1 MKTAASFAHTAVLP
15 PLNIG
20 GHSLNIFCDLTRPQ
34 GIEELLAAMTAWL
47 ELSDMAPA
55 QVEALME
62 QGVNTE
68 DAWYDV
74 AMQRFRQALRR
85 HSRPA
90 AASAAVARLK
100 NEFFDKHTF
109 PELDAAL
116 SQYFL
121 PEPFDGQPTQAP
133 GRR

>member
-1 MKTAASFAHTAVLP
+1 MKTPVAYAHTAVLP

-20 GHSLNIFCDLTRPQ
+20 GQCLNIFCDLTRPQ

-47 ELSDMAPA
+47 EMSDMGQD
-55 QVEALME
+55 QVAALME

-85 HSRPA
+85 HSRPEA
-90 AASAAVARLK
+90 ACAAVTRLK

-116 SQYFL
+116 SYHFL